1 MRDAL
6 RSRIIPPAQA
16 AADSL
21 EGMTAQ
27 SARHSSIGAVPAPHI
42 AHRRMAVADMGCVS
56 APKTLHSSG
65 VRTDYE
71 VVSTRIQPL
80 CRERKERQI
89 VAITLCGFRKMLK
102 K

>member
-27 SARHSSIGAVPAPHI
+27 GASHSSIGAVPAPHI
-42 AHRRMAVADMGCVS
+42 AHRRMAVADVGCVS
-56 APKTLHSSG
+56 APNTLHGSG
-65 VRTDYE
+65 IRTDNE
-71 VVSTRIQPL
+71 LVSAHIQPL

-89 VAITLCGFRKMLK
+89 VAIPLCGFRKMLK